1 MKKIIDKKK
10 IIFLV
15 GYLSLIIG
23 FILNEDMS
31 GGSRH
36 DYQVLQENLIKTGF
50 ENGVFSY
57 LFDFYVKGQLFH
69 SPIFYIIIYYL
80 QNLFGNDLTRFLVLH
95 VFLLLPYLYL
105 KTINLKF
112 KKTDFYIYF
121 ILIFFLSTSYRS
133 IAIWSGREIL
143 TIIFL
148 LISIFNFLKFNN
160 NLKLINIY
168 SSFIFLGL
176 ASYISPEIGIISV
189 IYFLDLYKILGTK
202 QIIRLLFFNFI
213 IALPFLLYLN
223 YYLQFERNISS
234 SFILNLKNNLP
245 FFFSSIFIYTIP
257 FIFLNLKDY
266 FKYIINKFILLISLC
281 IFFLILNLNFESNI
295 GGGAINF
302 VLKKLELEN
311 IIFIFSSL
319 GLINI
324 LYIFQ
329 KHLKYNIFV
338 LCVFLIQ
345 SCLNFH
351 FFQKY
356 VDLFWIIYFVFLFKG
371 SNIDYYLKNKKF
383 ITYLVSLYSLIFIG
397 ALTFK

>member
-1 MKKIIDKKK
+1 
-10 IIFLV
+10 
-15 GYLSLIIG
+15 
-23 FILNEDMS
+23 MS

-36 DYQVLQENLIKTGF
+36 DYQLLQENLIKTGF

-80 QNLFGNDLTRFLVLH
+80 QNLFGDDLTRFLILH
-95 VFLLLPYLYL
+95 VFLILPYLYL

-112 KKTDFYIYF
+112 KETDFYIYF

-176 ASYISPEIGIISV
+176 ASYISPEIGIISL
-189 IYFLDLYKILGTK
+189 IYFYNIYKILGIK
-202 QIIRLLFFNFI
+202 QITILLIFNFV
-213 IALPFLLYLN
+213 IAVPFFFYLYL
-223 YYLQFERNISS
+223 YLQFERDISTS
-234 SFILNLKNNLP
+234 LFINFKNNLP
-245 FFFSSIFIYTIP
+245 FFFSSILIYTLP
-257 FIFLNLKDY
+257 FTLTNTKEYFNFLFEK
-266 FKYIINKFILLISLC
+266 ILFLIS
-281 IFFLILNLNFESNI
+281 FLIIFYLMSHNFEINI

-302 VLKKLELEN
+302 VLKKLELEY
-311 IIFIFSSL
+311 IIFIFSSF
-319 GLINI
+319 GLINL
-324 LYIFQ
+324 LYIL
-329 KHLKYNIFV
+329 KKDIKYNSFV
-338 LCVFLIQ
+338 LCIFMIQ
-345 SCLNFH
+345 TSLNFQ

-356 VDLFWIIYFVFLFKG
+356 IELYWIIYFVFFFR
-371 SNIDYYLKNKKF
+371 NIDIDYFFTNKKF
-383 ITYLVSLYSLIFIG
+383 KTYLVSLYSLILIG
-397 ALTFK
+397 IMVYK